1 MKRTKRKDVAMEN
14 DISPLDRVLEWME
27 GLPAENLHATVFLGD
42 AVMEFSK
49 RNWKDLTGF
58 GRCAEDRFNGEVVI
72 NLTASTGEHTVTGL
86 LLDGEWFVLAPKS
99 LKKDHGARYPENS
112 KYVPFDEVF
121 PDWPAAIH
129 SQE

>member
-1 MKRTKRKDVAMEN
+1 MKQTKTKDVPSE
-14 DISPLDRVLEWME
+14 DYIDPLDRVLEWME
-27 GLPAENLHATVFLGD
+27 SLPAENLQATVFLGD

-49 RNWKDLTGF
+49 SNWKDLTGF

-72 NLTASTGEHTVTGL
+72 SLTASNGEHTVTGL
-86 LLDGEWFVLAPKS
+86 LFDGEWFVLAPKS
-99 LKKDHGARYPENS
+99 LKKDHGVRYPENS

-121 PDWPAAIH
+121 PDWPSATH